1 VGKVTRPTLPEVYA
15 REKLFKTLDRL
26 RQQPV
31 IWISGPGGSGK
42 TTLVSSYLD
51 SRNLSCLWYQLDEG
65 DKDPAT
71 FFYYLSKA
79 AKKAFSHKKSSLP
92 LFTPHFTRGLPAF
105 TQWYF
110 EKLFDGFESP
120 LALVFDNFH
129 EVPEESRL
137 SEVIL
142 HSLSRIPDKVNLI
155 LLSRSEPP
163 AALIQL
169 QANRQMEVLGWS
181 DLRLSL
187 SEAEGIIRLRNPGEG
202 DALKYFNWGCGRRWK
217 SKVIEIF
224 KGVPFI

>member
-79 AKKAFSHKKSSLP
+79 AKKAFPHKKSSLP
-92 LFTPHFTRGLPAF
+92 LLHPTSPGISRRSPNGILKNYLTGSNLP
-105 TQWYF
+105 
-110 EKLFDGFESP
+110 
-120 LALVFDNFH
+120 
-129 EVPEESRL
+129 SRL
-137 SEVIL
+137 FLITSMKFQRKAVCL
-142 HSLSRIPDKVNLI
+142 KSSFTVYPASRT
-155 LLSRSEPP
+155 R
-163 AALIQL
+163 
-169 QANRQMEVLGWS
+169 
-181 DLRLSL
+181 
-187 SEAEGIIRLRNPGEG
+187 
-202 DALKYFNWGCGRRWK
+202 
-217 SKVIEIF
+217 
-224 KGVPFI
+224 